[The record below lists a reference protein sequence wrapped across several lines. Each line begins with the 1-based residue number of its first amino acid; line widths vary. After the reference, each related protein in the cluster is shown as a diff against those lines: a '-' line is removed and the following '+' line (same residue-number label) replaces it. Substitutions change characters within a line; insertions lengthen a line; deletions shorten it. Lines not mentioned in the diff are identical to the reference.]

1 MDLEDDHQQEQTDL
15 NRNHQ
20 GVNVIMNESSDEEV
34 KTSEFPNSKTWPTQG
49 LDKQGESTLTI

>member
-20 GVNVIMNESSDEEV
+20 GVNVMMNESSEEEI
-34 KTSEFPNSKTWPTQG
+34 K
-49 LDKQGESTLTI
+49 D